1 MSFLWPSF
9 IYLLLAVP
17 MMIAAY
23 VWISRRRRRF
33 AVRYSSLSLVRE
45 AVGNQSSLRRHL
57 PFSLFML
64 GLTSLMVALARPT
77 ATAVIPS
84 NRATII
90 LAMDVS
96 RSMCTTDI
104 LPNRL
109 EVAKAAALS
118 FVQSEQTGRKIGII
132 AFAGFAELIQPP
144 TDDHYL
150 LENAIR
156 NLTTAR
162 RTAIGSAILSALDTI
177 AEFDTQVPPLDPN
190 EMPGLNPAPAA
201 AQFAPHQ
208 IVLLTDGSS
217 NAGPTPTSA
226 AQEALERGVRIYT
239 IGFGTMNNTSPMQ
252 CGDSL
257 QGMEESGGGGL
268 GAPIGGGG
276 TGVRRELDEETLKQ
290 VADMTGGAYFSA
302 TSAGELQN
310 VFANIPIDLALRREP
325 IEIGVFFNALAI
337 LAVTLAAILSYL
349 RNPML

>member
-1 MSFLWPSF
+1 MNFLWLSF

-17 MMIAAY
+17 VMIAAY
-23 VWISRRRRRF
+23 VWLSRRRRRF
-33 AVRYSSLSLVRE
+33 ALRYSSLSLVRE
-45 AVGNQSSLRRHL
+45 AAGNQSWLRRHL
-57 PFSLFML
+57 PFSLFTL
-64 GLTSLMVALARPT
+64 GLMSLIIAFARPT
-77 ATAVIPS
+77 ATATVPS

-96 RSMCTTDI
+96 PSMCTTDI

-132 AFAGFAELIQPP
+132 AFAGFAELIQSP
-144 TDDHYL
+144 TEDHFL

-162 RTAIGSAILSALDTI
+162 RTAIGSAILRSLDTI

-217 NAGPTPTSA
+217 NAGPSPTSA

-239 IGFGTMNNTSPMQ
+239 IGFGTLNNTSPMQ
-252 CGDSL
+252 CGNPL
-257 QGMEESGGGGL
+257 QGMEEPGGGGL

-302 TSAGELQN
+302 TSAEELQT

-325 IEIGVFFNALAI
+325 VEISVLFNAFAA

-349 RNPML
+349 WNPLL